1 MRTNMELPEDV
12 LQLVRAY
19 AKPSESYKMYSRIM
33 KIFVEKLPL
42 GLDKSMGR
50 NLKRAIRFHYE
61 QFRPIFLKMEKS
73 HSELVISTKAFCNN
87 DTTHYTESEL
97 RTIYRRKLKALTSIN
112 GDVLNKL
119 LEL

>member
-1 MRTNMELPEDV
+1 MELPEDV
-12 LQLVRAY
+12 LELVRAY
-19 AKPSESYKMYSRIM
+19 AKPSEPYKMYSRIM
-33 KIFVEKLPL
+33 NIFVEKLPL
-42 GLDKSMGR
+42 GLDKSMAR

-73 HSELVISTKAFCNN
+73 HNELVISTKAVYIN
-87 DTTHYTESEL
+87 DTSRYTESEL
-97 RTIYRRKLKALTSIN
+97 QTIYSRKLKALTSIN

>member
-1 MRTNMELPEDV
+1 MELPEDV

-19 AKPSESYKMYSRIM
+19 AKPSEPYKMYTRIM

-42 GLDKSMGR
+42 GLNKSMAR

-61 QFRPIFLKMEKS
+61 RFLPIFLELEKR
-73 HSELVISTKAFCNN
+73 HSELVISTKAVCNN
-87 DTTHYTESEL
+87 DTSLYTESEL
-97 RTIYRRKLKALTSIN
+97 RTIYHRKLKALTCIN
-112 GDVLNKL
+112 GNVLNKL